1 MRTTALR
8 IAFLALV
15 AGTLGG
21 CTLAG
26 PPATGPGRQVGWYGY
41 VGGSDIRQS
50 CLPGADDHVR
60 FVYQATYARQVR
72 GYELVVARGADVGSL
87 RSQAWGPPA
96 LLSFGGGGPSLGGPV
111 ESRAVVEKQD
121 LARIEAALRES
132 RFDAPAPVGALLRS
146 DRYFWTVAA
155 CRGGVFHFNAY
166 LLDLDE
172 PRQPAFAAALFGFDQ
187 TGVPVR
193 PPEPT
198 GGPLIVRDARRA
210 SPDLREDLSF
220 QLPVGTDGLDM
231 AGY

>member
-1 MRTTALR
+1 MRTMAVR
-8 IAFLALV
+8 IAALALV
-15 AGTLGG
+15 TGTLGG

-41 VGGSDIRQS
+41 IGGADIRRS
-50 CLPGADDHVR
+50 CLPGADEHVR
-60 FVYQATYARQVR
+60 FVYQATYAGQVR
-72 GYELVVARGADVGSL
+72 GYELVVARGADVGGL
-87 RSQAWGPPA
+87 RAQAWGAPA
-96 LLSFGGGGPSLGGPV
+96 LLSFGGGGPGLGGPI

-121 LARIEAALRES
+121 LARIEAGLRES

-172 PRQPAFAAALFGFDQ
+172 PRQPAFAAALFGLDH

-210 SPDLREDLSF
+210 SPDKREDLGF
-220 QLPVGTDGLDM
+220 QVPVGPAGLDM
-231 AGY
+231 VGY